1 MTECWVNT
9 MDEMERL
16 YYTKAGVRYLQDIGD
31 WSAYFT
37 KADGSITTS
46 TAGVYNP
53 IYGAYAWAQ
62 LNLEANAFGV
72 LPKVPWGNSGWR
84 VITGRASEVVIGGV
98 AEGGSIPDSKVPTF
112 AMITA
117 KPKTIAHVFTN
128 SEIQEFLATANHD
141 DAIAT
146 MEMLRTYF
154 AKEHA
159 EHINRMLLSDVG
171 TALAGNNME
180 SIDRVVSSNSELTRC
195 GIPAGYS
202 DIYGQDRDGGAS
214 WADAQVLDNS
224 GSPRDL
230 TDDLIRQLLRMCMH
244 YGANPTMWLTGYD
257 TYAKIQGLFT
267 PEVRYSVIG
276 DSKVKV
282 GVNGIETFEGNEVG
296 LHVSTL
302 YGIPMIISKNVKQD
316 TISRLYLLDTSNPEG
331 FPMPRL
337 CIRVAKPTQYFEA
350 GTNTQTELLL
360 GSFINKGMYRT
371 IAELICTRFN
381 VQGKLRDLQ

>member
-1 MTECWVNT
+1 
-9 MDEMERL
+9 
-16 YYTKAGVRYLQDIGD
+16 
-31 WSAYFT
+31 
-37 KADGSITTS
+37 
-46 TAGVYNP
+46 
-53 IYGAYAWAQ
+53 
-62 LNLEANAFGV
+62 
-72 LPKVPWGNSGWR
+72 
-84 VITGRASEVVIGGV
+84 
-98 AEGGSIPDSKVPTF
+98 
-112 AMITA
+112 MITA

-159 EHINRMLLSDVG
+159 EHINRMLLTDVG
-171 TALAGNNME
+171 TPAGYNME
-180 SIDRVVSSNSELTRC
+180 SIDRVVSSYSESSIS
-195 GIPAGYS
+195 GVGSNA
-202 DIYGQDRDGGAS
+202 DIYGIDRHGSTTHEA
-214 WADAQVLDNS
+214 WADAQVLHNN
-224 GSPRDL
+224 GTPRDL
-230 TDDLIRQLLRMCMH
+230 TDDLIRQLLRSCMH

-282 GVNGIETFEGNEVG
+282 GVNGVETFEGNEVG
-296 LHVSTL
+296 IHVSTL
-302 YGIPMIISKNVKQD
+302 YGIPMIISKDTKQD

-331 FPMPRL
+331 YPMPRL